1 MKTSMVS
8 PDIVMVLTV
17 SCMIHSS
24 FSKIKMRGN
33 KMLLHPAAPRGWID
47 WVVRSSF
54 PALDLL
60 SYLCQSEGVASLK
73 DNLAEKQKK
82 AQYARW
88 WGYCAWK
95 NSYSSVEAAAWGI
108 RRGILK
114 TIANTVYSIYFR
126 KSILYIVHSFQ
137 FHSFTNKKSR
147 ILRCLIPSRL
157 ISSSSIVTTYL
168 GKLSLML

>member
-1 MKTSMVS
+1 
-8 PDIVMVLTV
+8 
-17 SCMIHSS
+17 
-24 FSKIKMRGN
+24 
-33 KMLLHPAAPRGWID
+33 MLLHSAAPRGWVTG
-47 WVVRSSF
+47 WCGPPFLVSSVCQSGRMTSPKCF
-54 PALDLL
+54 PA
-60 SYLCQSEGVASLK
+60 K
-73 DNLAEKQKK
+73 RKK
-82 AQYARW
+82 AQHAQW

-95 NSYSSVEAAAWGI
+95 NSYGSVEAAAWGI

-126 KSILYIVHSFQ
+126 KPILYIVHSFQ